1 MRCGRS
7 SASVLLLFGAL
18 AAHAGCGRKDQ
29 PPPPVQQN
37 EPAAPAT
44 GVPHG
49 DHNPHHGGVVMMK
62 GDLHYEVV
70 MDPSGQNH
78 RVFFTDAVRE
88 DLPASVA
95 SDVVLTIRRPH
106 APDEIVPLRIDD
118 SGESWEGSSNPVND
132 PPKTAVHVAFTMH
145 GEPYSI
151 DLPFTIPHPA
161 S

>member
-1 MRCGRS
+1 MRCGPS
-7 SASVLLLFGAL
+7 SASLFLLVAAL
-18 AAHAGCGRKDQ
+18 AADGGCGRKNQ
-29 PPPPVQQN
+29 PPPVQQN
-37 EPAAPAT
+37 STAAAT

-78 RVFFTDAVRE
+78 QVFFTDAVRE

-95 SDVVLTIRRPH
+95 SDVVLTIRQPQ

-118 SGESWEGSSNPVND
+118 SGESWEGSGRRVSD
-132 PPKTAVHVAFTMH
+132 PRGTMVHVAFTMH

-151 DLPFTIPHPA
+151 DLPFTRPHPA